1 MLRCNTDLCFYLLD
15 ANTVL
20 NEAAHTTTL
29 FFIYFHFLKESLC
42 YPINFKGMFHNA
54 KSNPMYDG
62 SGTSMAAG
70 SDFDPTARYFHSKD
84 GTAWEPYTKEDN
96 IRIETAFVQWEKAAV
111 CTNPS
116 FEVRFGANAT
126 SKKTRLPSVTGFL
139 QVRCRSCALPH
150 PHCTCVHFLQ
160 IIRVLK

>member
-1 MLRCNTDLCFYLLD
+1 LLD

-29 FFIYFHFLKESLC
+29 FFIYFHLLIKESLC

-96 IRIETAFVQWEKAAV
+96 ICIETAFVQWEKAAV

-139 QVRCRSCALPH
+139 QVRCRSLRPPPYTFCKLLE
-150 PHCTCVHFLQ
+150 F
-160 IIRVLK
+160 